1 MRKQPAPRD
10 PGLIEID
17 AWERWFLS
25 AQLQT
30 IAANLDM
37 YPAER
42 EQAIAEASRLSA
54 AIGEQRRYEYLT
66 WQNRIV

>member
-1 MRKQPAPRD
+1 MRKHPAPRD

-17 AWERWFLS
+17 AWEQWLLS

-42 EQAIAEASRLSA
+42 ERAIAEATRLSA

-66 WQNRIV
+66 WKTRLV